1 MATSK
6 RCLISES
13 HYSITIFAI
22 FHKVLS
28 AILMPKTMCYK
39 KQTNDIFSPTINF
52 HILASNKY
60 LLSTCHRSNTI
71 LGTGDASV
79 NITDNNPSLH
89 GAELH
94 SSEDRVKQSKE
105 VKYRQISKRQNEK
118 NHSMEGRGRGSLEE
132 GCDFK
137 VGSTGKPPRGKDS
150 EDVEGAKEEKETRSW
165 RGLLPG
171 GEQRP

>member
-1 MATSK
+1 
-6 RCLISES
+6 
-13 HYSITIFAI
+13 
-22 FHKVLS
+22 
-28 AILMPKTMCYK
+28 MPKTMCYK